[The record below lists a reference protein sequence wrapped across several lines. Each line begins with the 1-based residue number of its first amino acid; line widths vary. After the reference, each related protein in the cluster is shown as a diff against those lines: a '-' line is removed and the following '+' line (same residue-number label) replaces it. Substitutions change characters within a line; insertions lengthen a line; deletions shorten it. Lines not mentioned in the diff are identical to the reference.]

1 MSESTGSIPLSLFNR
16 VASLPAVLLPGLL
29 LVSSLLA
36 APPSSPPAT
45 PAANAAAEIEAQ
57 VPTRFAQWLEEVD
70 PLITVTEKK
79 LFISLERDYQRDA
92 FIEEFWKVRDP
103 YPRTVRNELKER
115 WPQRLAEVKS
125 RYGGLADDR
134 ARLLLVHG
142 PPAGSFEVRCSA
154 ARAPVEV
161 WGYSGTDWLDVKTA
175 LIFVRTTGLG
185 PSRLWRPS
193 TATVGTDQELARTRD
208 CLNGSQALQVADSIR
223 RNALEYE
230 RTLDQL
236 LAKPQPSSLEWVSGF
251 VAYSTEVDE
260 SEPRLVG
267 DLDIVFPG
275 RYQQRTVVQGLIG
288 LDAASAELGDSGGW
302 LSYNFRLVGEVIQEG
317 KLFETFRYQFEFPAA
332 ALTDSAPLAH
342 PRLAHPRLALSFQRL
357 LRPGNYRVIVKV
369 EDLASRRVLRFE
381 RDIEVMAAENVVEL
395 PSFRDPET
403 EQLFA
408 EATAA
413 LKNGDLAVRLIPP
426 EAGKLLSG
434 PTRFDTLVTGAVDK
448 VVFSLDDKKILT
460 RNRPPFNVEVD
471 LGAYPSVHT
480 LRAEALDA
488 EGNEVASDQLI
499 LNSGGYRFVAKLREP
514 RPGKRYV
521 RSLQARVEVE
531 VPGGRSLERVELF
544 LNETRVATLFQEPFV
559 QAIVLPE
566 KAEVGYVRAVAYLP
580 DGNSTEDIV
589 FINAPGALEEL
600 KVQFVELYTSVL
612 GKDGRPVTGLEKADF
627 KVFEDGAPQT
637 IARFEQVENLPIHVG
652 VMIDTSA
659 SMVGTLEEVRRAAS
673 SFFDRTL
680 EPKDRAAVITF
691 SSFPRLA
698 VELTG
703 DHAQL
708 GRGLA
713 GLAPEGKTA
722 LYDSLMFGLYYF
734 AGIKGQRAILL
745 LSDGRDEGSRFDY
758 EQTLDYARRAG
769 VTIYTI
775 GFRLSDFGAR
785 NRLQELAKET
795 GGSSFFI
802 DDIAA
807 ITKVY
812 ETIERE
818 LRSQLLIAYQSNNKA
833 EDGQFRRIELK
844 VSRPDVVVKTLSGY
858 YP

>member
-1 MSESTGSIPLSLFNR
+1 MTPHHGARCCILL
-16 VASLPAVLLPGLL
+16 VLLG
-29 LVSSLLA
+29 SLTLASQAATPPKAPAA
-36 APPSSPPAT
+36 APASPEASFLASAPAEPLPSELPPRYA
-45 PAANAAAEIEAQ
+45 
-57 VPTRFAQWLEEVD
+57 RWLEEVD
-70 PLITVTEKK
+70 PLITLAEKR
-79 LFISLERDYQRDA
+79 LFISLGRDYQRDA

-103 YPRTVRNELKER
+103 YPRTVRNEAKER
-115 WPQRLAEVKS
+115 WPLRIAEAKT
-125 RYGGLADDR
+125 RYGGFNDDR

-161 WGYSGTDWLDVKTA
+161 WAYQGTDWLDLRIA
-175 LIFVRTTGLG
+175 LIFVRTGGTG
-185 PSRLWRPS
+185 PARLWRPS
-193 TATVGTDQELARTRD
+193 NAGGSDQDLARVNN
-208 CLNGSQALQVADSIR
+208 CMNGGQAIQIANNIR
-223 RNALEYE
+223 SSSAEYE
-230 RTLDQL
+230 RGIDRL
-236 LAKPQPSSLEWVSGF
+236 LAKPQPSSLEWVSSF
-251 VAYSTEVDE
+251 VAYSTDMAADEEQLSGELEVA
-260 SEPRLVG
+260 
-267 DLDIVFPG
+267 FPG

-288 LDAASAELGDSGGW
+288 VATTSAELGDSGGYR
-302 LSYNFRLVGEVIQEG
+302 SYNFRLVGEVLLDG
-317 KLFETFRYQFEFPAA
+317 KLFESFRYQFDFPAQNA
-332 ALTDSAPLAH
+332 DAPDKL
-342 PRLAHPRLALSFQRL
+342 PITFQRL
-357 LRPGNYRVIVKV
+357 LRPGDYRLIVKL
-369 EDLASRRVLRFE
+369 EDLVSHRVLRFE
-381 RDIEVMAAENVVEL
+381 RDLSVQEADNLVNL
-395 PSFRDPET
+395 PSFRDEET
-403 EQLFA
+403 EKLFA

-413 LKNGDLAVRLIPP
+413 LRSGEQTVRLIPP

-434 PTRFDTLVTGAVDK
+434 PTRFDTLVTGSIDK

-471 LGAYPSVHT
+471 LGAFPSVHT

-488 EGNEVASDQLI
+488 SGAEVATDQLI

-521 RSLQARVEVE
+521 KSLQARVEVE
-531 VPGGRSLERVELF
+531 VPGGRSLDRVEFF

-559 QAIVLPE
+559 QPIVLPE

-612 GKDGRPVTGLEKADF
+612 GRDGRPVQGLGRGDF
-627 KVFEDGAPQT
+627 RVFEDGAEQK

-659 SMVGTLEEVRRAAS
+659 SMVGSLEEVRRAALA
-673 SFFDRTL
+673 FFDRTL
-680 EPKDRAAVITF
+680 EPKDRGAVITF

-703 DHAQL
+703 DKAQL

-722 LYDSLMFGLYYF
+722 LYDSVMFGLYYF
-734 AGIKGQRAILL
+734 AGIKGQRALLL

-775 GFRLSDFGAR
+775 GFRLGDLGAR
-785 NRLQELAKET
+785 GKLQKLAEET

-802 DDIAA
+802 DDNQAIA
-807 ITKVY
+807 KVY
-812 ETIERE
+812 ELIERE
-818 LRSQLLIAYQSNNKA
+818 MRSQLLIAYQSNNKA

-844 VSRPDVVVKTLSGY
+844 VDRPEVVVKTLSGY

>member
-1 MSESTGSIPLSLFNR
+1 MSEPSGLGLSSFCNR
-16 VASLPAVLLPGLL
+16 VASLPAL
-29 LVSSLLA
+29 LVSGLLFTGAAFA
-36 APPSSPPAT
+36 APAPPPGEASPPS
-45 PAANAAAEIEAQ
+45 AAAAIEAQ
-57 VPTRFAQWLEEVD
+57 VPSRFARWLEEVE
-70 PLITVTEKK
+70 PLITTTEKQ
-79 LFISLERDYQRDA
+79 LFVSLERDYQRDA

-115 WPQRLAEVKS
+115 WPQRLAEARS
-125 RYGGLADDR
+125 RYGGLNDDR
-134 ARLLLVHG
+134 GRMLLVHG
-142 PPAGSFEVRCSA
+142 PPAGAFEVRCSA

-161 WGYSGTDWLDVKTA
+161 WAYSGTDWLDVKTA
-175 LIFVRTTGLG
+175 LIFVRTAGLG

-193 TATVGTDQELARTRD
+193 TASVGTDQELARTRE

-251 VAYSTEVDE
+251 VAYSTEIDE
-260 SEPRLVG
+260 DEPRLVG
-267 DLDIVFPG
+267 ELDIVFPG

-288 LDAASAELGDSGGW
+288 LEQASAELGDSGGW
-302 LSYNFRLVGEVIQEG
+302 LSYNFRLVGEVLQEG

-332 ALTDSAPLAH
+332 GLADQAPLVN
-342 PRLAHPRLALSFQRL
+342 PRLALSFQRL
-357 LRPGNYRVIVKV
+357 LRPGNYRIIVKV
-369 EDLASRRVLRFE
+369 EDLFSRRVIRFE
-381 RDIEVMAAENVVEL
+381 RDVEVVTADNVVEL

-413 LKNGDLAVRLIPP
+413 LKNGDISVRLIPP

-434 PTRFDTLVTGAVDK
+434 PNRFDTLVTGTVDK

-460 RNRPPFNVEVD
+460 KNRPPFNVEVD
-471 LGAYPSVHT
+471 LGAFPSVHT

-488 EGNEVASDQLI
+488 AGNEVASDQLI

-531 VPGGRSLERVELF
+531 VPGGRSLERVELY
-544 LNETRVATLFQEPFV
+544 LNETRVATLYQEPFV

-612 GKDGRPVTGLEKADF
+612 GRDGRPVTGLAREDF
-627 KVFEDGAPQT
+627 KVLEDGTEQK

-703 DHAQL
+703 DRALL

-775 GFRLSDFGAR
+775 GFRLGDFSAR

-807 ITKVY
+807 IGKVY